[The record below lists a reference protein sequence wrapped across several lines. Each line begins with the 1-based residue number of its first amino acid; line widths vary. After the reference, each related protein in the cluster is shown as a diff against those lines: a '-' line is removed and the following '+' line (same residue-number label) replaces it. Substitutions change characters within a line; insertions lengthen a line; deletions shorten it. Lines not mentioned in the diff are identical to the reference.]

1 MGALVDWGLAASTGV
16 RLIPKGP
23 SVDAAAARYTVS
35 VLRKAATTARNPV
48 AETSLLDVG
57 PKAAASV
64 AVVDRPT
71 WLRSNVDGVEN
82 MLGPLEAELA
92 EKGRG
97 TPQAVSARVTGV
109 QLGGVLAWVSA
120 RVLGQYEAFPPA
132 DHAPRLMLVAP
143 NVRAAAQSL
152 DLKEDTFA
160 LWVALHETTHLAQ
173 FVSVDWLG
181 PHLRELVAD
190 YLSVGGQNNGEA
202 LRRLRDV
209 LVATAAVLR
218 GRGAGATVLE
228 ALHTEAQQEV
238 FDRAIALMTLVEGH
252 ADWVTNQAAPQV
264 MADAGIVRDRL
275 TERRH
280 RRVGPSD
287 SLLRRLLGL
296 DAKLQQYSDGEA
308 FVSAVVD
315 KAGVEGFNAV
325 WTSPDTVP
333 TRAEISDPS
342 LWLKRVHG

>member
-1 MGALVDWGLAASTGV
+1 VGTLVDWNLAASTGV

-23 SVDAAAARYTVS
+23 SVDAAAARHTVS
-35 VLRKAATTARNPV
+35 VLRKAAISVRQPV
-48 AETSLLDVG
+48 AETSHLTLGVDG
-57 PKAAASV
+57 AASV

-71 WLRSNVDGVEN
+71 WLRSNVQGVETL
-82 MLGPLEAELA
+82 LGPLEDALA
-92 EKGRG
+92 EKVRG
-97 TPQAVSARVTGV
+97 APQAVSARVTAV

-132 DHAPRLMLVAP
+132 GESPRLLLVAP

-152 DLKEDTFA
+152 DLPEDTFS
-160 LWVALHETTHLAQ
+160 LWVALHEHTHLAQ
-173 FVSVDWLG
+173 FASVDWLG
-181 PHLRELVAD
+181 PHLRQLITD

-202 LRRLRDV
+202 LRRLRDI

-228 ALHTEAQQEV
+228 ALHTEQQQEV
-238 FDRAIALMTLVEGH
+238 FDRTIALMTLVEGH
-252 ADWVTNQAAPQV
+252 ADWVTAQAASKV
-264 MADAGIVRDRL
+264 MGDADLVRDRL
-275 TERRH
+275 AQRRA

-308 FVSAVVD
+308 FVTALVAKVGVD
-315 KAGVEGFNAV
+315 GMNAV
-325 WTSPDTVP
+325 WASPDMVP
-333 TRAEISDPS
+333 TRAEITEPN
-342 LWLKRVHG
+342 LWLARVHG

>member
-1 MGALVDWGLAASTGV
+1 VGTLVDWNLAASTGV

-23 SVDAAAARYTVS
+23 AVDAASARHTVS
-35 VLRKAATTARNPV
+35 VLRKAAAAARGPV
-48 AETSLLDVG
+48 AEASELSLG
-57 PKAAASV
+57 RASTARV

-71 WLRSNVDGVEN
+71 WLRSNVQGVETL
-82 MLGPLEAELA
+82 LGPVEDALE

-97 TPQAVSARVTGV
+97 APQAVSARVTAV

-132 DHAPRLMLVAP
+132 DEAPRLLLVAP
-143 NVRAAAQSL
+143 NVRAAAQVL
-152 DLKEDTFA
+152 DLPEDTFA
-160 LWVALHETTHLAQ
+160 LWVALHEHTHLAQ
-173 FVSVDWLG
+173 FASVEWLG
-181 PHLRELVAD
+181 PHLRQLVAD

-238 FDRAIALMTLVEGH
+238 FDRTIALMTVVEGH
-252 ADWVTNQAAPQV
+252 ADWVTAQAAPQV
-264 MADAGIVRDRL
+264 MGDADLVRERL
-275 TERRH
+275 AQRRA

-308 FVSAVVD
+308 FVSNVVG
-315 KAGVEGFNAV
+315 KVGVAGLNAV
-325 WTSPDTVP
+325 WTSPDTIP
-333 TRAEISDPS
+333 TRAEIAEPAD
-342 LWLKRVHG
+342 WLRRVHG

>member
-1 MGALVDWGLAASTGV
+1 MGALVDWNLAASTGV

-23 SVDAAAARYTVS
+23 AVDAASARHTVS
-35 VLRKAATTARNPV
+35 VLRKAAATARGPV
-48 AETSLLDVG
+48 AETSGLEVG
-57 PKAAASV
+57 PKGAASV

-71 WLRSNVDGVEN
+71 WLRSNVQGVETL
-82 MLGPLEAELA
+82 LGPVEDDLA

-97 TPQAVSARVTGV
+97 APQAVSARVTGV

-132 DHAPRLMLVAP
+132 DSAPRLLLVAP
-143 NVRAAAQSL
+143 NVRAAAQTL
-152 DLKEDTFA
+152 DLKEDTFS

-173 FVSVDWLG
+173 FMSVDWLG
-181 PHLRELVAD
+181 PHLRELISD
-190 YLSVGGQNNGEA
+190 YLSVGDKNNGEA

-228 ALHTEAQQEV
+228 ALHTEQQQEV
-238 FDRAIALMTLVEGH
+238 FDRTIALMTLVEGH
-252 ADWVTNQAAPQV
+252 ADWVTAQAAPQV
-264 MADAGIVRDRL
+264 MADASIVRDRL
-275 TERRH
+275 AERRA

-308 FVSAVVD
+308 FVTAITD
-315 KAGVEGFNAV
+315 KVGLAGFNAV
-325 WTSPDTVP
+325 WTSSDTVP

-342 LWLKRVHG
+342 LWLKRIHG